1 MVSFFKAETGSN
13 KPFCRNACRPAWP
26 GVRGKERVLEQ
37 DRVQC
42 GAVESC
48 WGWLGVHVLLLV
60 PAALAEGDV
69 VDTTELLVLFLT
81 INVVGK
87 GGKMQLYC

>member
-1 MVSFFKAETGSN
+1 MLAGRLGLGCVGRSVCWSRTGCSVV
-13 KPFCRNACRPAWP
+13 PWS
-26 GVRGKERVLEQ
+26 
-37 DRVQC
+37 
-42 GAVESC
+42 SC

>member
-1 MVSFFKAETGSN
+1 M
-13 KPFCRNACRPAWP
+13 
-26 GVRGKERVLEQ
+26 
-37 DRVQC
+37 
-42 GAVESC
+42 
-48 WGWLGVHVLLLV
+48 LLLV